1 MSTFLTP
8 IHTWIFNKIILFED
22 IERAFSKAYILKY
35 GETAKTIINQ
45 SKLYGEMINI
55 DKNLE
60 DIIDLNDV
68 NGWFQNKIANAE
80 TRQAFIITELKKIYG
95 EEVEEIAAKFYR
107 DNGVKCGL
115 MSKEKENPNNVI
127 DIFNSMNNYLLEGMP
142 CDEVQS
148 IITKKDNIIEWCN
161 SRCIH
166 KSNYD
171 KIGGNV
177 DMFYRLRFQWLASF
191 VRQVNNKYKFEYD
204 NSLNKVIYKIIKV
217 VD

>member
-1 MSTFLTP
+1 
-8 IHTWIFNKIILFED
+8 
-22 IERAFSKAYILKY
+22 
-35 GETAKTIINQ
+35 
-45 SKLYGEMINI
+45 
-55 DKNLE
+55 
-60 DIIDLNDV
+60 
-68 NGWFQNKIANAE
+68 
-80 TRQAFIITELKKIYG
+80 
-95 EEVEEIAAKFYR
+95 
-107 DNGVKCGL
+107 